1 MMERFVSIRNTSRS
15 LPIIIS
21 LSSAN
26 FLEVSDKLIPPSS
39 AQTVSVKGG
48 IRELRVQKEHGNTI
62 WKGFIP
68 VKVNEEILISP
79 EKLTVRYRGISLPRL
94 QDTRINAKK
103 SYVYLVLIII
113 LIAVTLGGTFY
124 YLQKN

>member
-1 MMERFVSIRNTSRS
+1 MERFVSIRNTSRS

-48 IRELRVQKEHGNTI
+48 IRDLRVQKEHGNTI

-94 QDTRINAKK
+94 QDTTIINAKK

-113 LIAVTLGGTFY
+113 LIAIALGGSFY